1 MNGDITKMVE
11 QIVKNLDFSEIIDSE
26 DLEIQEDRIKDLE
39 ERVEALEEELK

>member
-1 MNGDITKMVE
+1 MNDISKMVE
-11 QIVKNLDFSEIIDSE
+11 NVISNLDFSEIIDSE

>member
-1 MNGDITKMVE
+1 MNDISKMVE